1 LSVTRFPNDAREGLT
16 RERGT
21 GTSVNQLEPRT
32 FNPGAGVTVDFLTNR
47 ELNPRRAN
55 QLLNMKL
62 DRLTADACFAV

>member
-1 LSVTRFPNDAREGLT
+1 MSVTRFPNDARKGLT

-47 ELNPRRAN
+47 IQIPRQDN
-55 QLLNMKL
+55 QLLSLKH
-62 DRLTADACFAV
+62 DRLTTDACFAV